1 MQCNALFLQC
11 LSYLRSILHSIP
23 HMQARSHSISSKKPV
38 IFEKKKKK
46 NCDTVS
52 APLSSLH
59 TVGSRDHV
67 VATDRQAV
75 ERLMM
80 PPLLSCVVQCR
91 LQRTSPD
98 PDDCSWNPVY
108 ATLFGTVP
116 MTVRSSHTNTSRALL
131 FLFTTFFSYY

>member
-1 MQCNALFLQC
+1 MQC
-11 LSYLRSILHSIP
+11 
-23 HMQARSHSISSKKPV
+23 SISSVLVLPP
-38 IFEKKKKK
+38 IHTALHTTYAGSLPLHLIQGTCDLWEEEEK